1 MLKQN
6 PYKNNFGSIKYNLKD
21 ITKVELGI
29 EKYDAVTG
37 WSSFHHIPN
46 VKAFIQKVYK
56 ALKKDGL
63 IATMDDM
70 PQSRLERSISYFF
83 EFILPTYNLSYI
95 EKVKKIINIMF
106 KKENLRKEIFSPME
120 KAKHTSVYEIHEIIK
135 KKFHIIHYNE
145 KNAFSGTPVMRI
157 SGPDIIRYFFAR
169 IVIFLDRLL
178 CNLGLVN
185 GFERIIIAKKEVIKK
200 H

>member
-70 PQSRLERSISYFF
+70 PQSRLERSISYFYLF
-83 EFILPTYNLSYI
+83 FQLIIFLILK
-95 EKVKKIINIMF
+95 KVKK
-106 KKENLRKEIFSPME
+106 
-120 KAKHTSVYEIHEIIK
+120 
-135 KKFHIIHYNE
+135 
-145 KNAFSGTPVMRI
+145 
-157 SGPDIIRYFFAR
+157 
-169 IVIFLDRLL
+169 
-178 CNLGLVN
+178 
-185 GFERIIIAKKEVIKK
+185 
-200 H
+200 